1 MYIYIHEILLVRDL
15 GLKVVNIYIIKY
27 ESLQIVSLSTS
38 YLDVRIC
45 LILRCLLANV
55 SNTNTQ
61 NLIV

>member
-1 MYIYIHEILLVRDL
+1 MYIYTHEILLVRDL

-45 LILRCLLANV
+45 LVLQCLLANV

-61 NLIV
+61 N